1 MKHMNWRH
9 KKALS
14 RFVPNKPRSF
24 SGIPRVGERVGEK
37 TWKTLIE
44 KGWIEPEEGKE
55 GARWWLA
62 PYVITDAGQKALK
75 SEEA

>member
-1 MKHMNWRH
+1 
-9 KKALS
+9 
-14 RFVPNKPRSF
+14 
-24 SGIPRVGERVGEK
+24 VGER

-55 GARWWLA
+55 GTRWWLC
-62 PYVITDAGQKALK
+62 VITDAGQKALK

>member
-1 MKHMNWRH
+1 M
-9 KKALS
+9 
-14 RFVPNKPRSF
+14 
-24 SGIPRVGERVGEK
+24 VGEK

-44 KGWIEPEEGKE
+44 KGWIDPEEGKE
-55 GARWWLA
+55 GTHDRWWLA

>member
-1 MKHMNWRH
+1 MHWRH

-14 RFVPNKPRSF
+14 RFVPTKSRSF
-24 SGIPRVGERVGEK
+24 SGTPGVGEK